1 MWVNSVLAQS
11 QALCLHIR
19 GGQRL
24 SGTIIAPASG
34 PLVVSINEKRG
45 LDLGGHIHRTR
56 TTIDMP
62 MFMINLAGQN
72 LLSPDTASESF
83 LTPCSK
89 QPPLSNCRYLN
100 GNTGYFREKMAR
112 DSSSPFI
119 ISFLFSCS
127 LVSLLSV
134 DNQTCVYTGLSDCC
148 RGALGPGTRKP
159 EFRRPL

>member
-1 MWVNSVLAQS
+1 MPVSLVGQVLMWVNSVLAQS

-24 SGTIIAPASG
+24 SRTTVAPASG
-34 PLVVSINEKRG
+34 PLVVSINGKHG

-56 TTIDMP
+56 TTTDMP
-62 MFMINLAGQN
+62 MFMINLAGQY

-100 GNTGYFREKMAR
+100 GNTGYFRENMAR
-112 DSSSPFI
+112 DSPSPFI
-119 ISFLFSCS
+119 ISFLFSYS

-134 DNQTCVYTGLSDCC
+134 DNQTCVYSW
-148 RGALGPGTRKP
+148 A
-159 EFRRPL
+159 F